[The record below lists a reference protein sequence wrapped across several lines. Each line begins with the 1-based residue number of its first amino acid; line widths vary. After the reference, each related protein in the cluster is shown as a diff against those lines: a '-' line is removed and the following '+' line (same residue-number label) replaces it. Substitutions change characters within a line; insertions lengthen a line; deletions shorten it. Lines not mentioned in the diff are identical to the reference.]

1 MPRFLDREVGLK
13 EASWVA
19 LFGVLSFF
27 AIGHLNLKDSV
38 HADEAVQEV
47 KHSDLEKRLGIV
59 DAKLELIAAIQQD
72 IAVIKT
78 EVKGLRQDLGL
89 RNGDS
94 K

>member
-13 EASWVA
+13 EAAWAS
-19 LFGVLSFF
+19 LFGVLGFF
-27 AIGHLNLKDSV
+27 AYGHLTLRDSV

-47 KHSDLEKRLGIV
+47 KHAELEKKLIV
-59 DAKLELIAAIQQD
+59 MDAKLELIAAIQQD